1 MCLVKLDND
10 LFVIVDVSFFRLLKF
25 FVFSWFKILGN
36 ILAIF
41 EKNINKS
48 IKICVCCLI
57 KICRSKIYSDFL
69 INCRK

>member
-1 MCLVKLDND
+1 MFYMCLVKLDND

-41 EKNINKS
+41 EK
-48 IKICVCCLI
+48 
-57 KICRSKIYSDFL
+57 IY
-69 INCRK
+69 